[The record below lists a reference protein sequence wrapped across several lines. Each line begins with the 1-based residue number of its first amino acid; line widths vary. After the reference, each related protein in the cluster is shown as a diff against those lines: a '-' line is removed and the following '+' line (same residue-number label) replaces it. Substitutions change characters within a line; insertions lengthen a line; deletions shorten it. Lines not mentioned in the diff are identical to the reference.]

1 MGSKVRHLTSLGH
14 RGGKAV
20 AVIAGVAVAMLCT
33 GTAFAA
39 NMTSTPEPAAALRE
53 MNAASRHD
61 PSKPRTGGG
70 RDAVLLGPARR
81 VVAAGQLVP
90 GRVVLE
96 PVSVA

>member
-1 MGSKVRHLTSLGH
+1 MGSNVRQLTSLRR
-14 RGGKAV
+14 RGGKAA
-20 AVIAGVAVAMLCT
+20 AVIAGAAVAMLCT

-39 NMTSTPEPAAALRE
+39 NMTSTPEPAAALRL

-90 GRVVLE
+90 GRVALD